1 MLGDDPRRIFLIKIA
16 KSKTVSAL
24 RDAIKDKIPHRLNGI
39 DAIEL
44 TLYKVTIFDDDNLA
58 QTLKTL
64 RFDGSDDRIEKL
76 RDISPLSEV
85 FPDGVERNHLHI
97 VVRAPPAGEFDNDQ
111 H

>member
-1 MLGDDPRRIFLIKIA
+1 MHSDDAKRIFLIEIA

-24 RDAIKDKIPHRLNGI
+24 RDAIKDKIPYRLNGI

-44 TLYKVTIFDDDNLA
+44 ILYKVSIFDDDNLA

-76 RDISPLSEV
+76 RAISPLSEV